1 MLVNIDDVAAQR
13 NLPVHSK
20 GVFQMNIQVPAPAIG
35 LDGVPAAVTAL
46 SHVDGQRGEL
56 IIAGQRVDDLAGAVD
71 FEGLAARLWKIAGA
85 GEAPALGPLR
95 VAAFERAM
103 EVGPSLAGM
112 APVDALRAGLAALE
126 IPDGPEAAAA
136 VTAAVPV
143 VILTLLALREGR
155 VPAVPDGLRRHA
167 ADVLRMLHG
176 GDSPSDAEA
185 AALDAYLVSVSDHG
199 MNASTFACRVVIAT
213 RASLVS
219 AVTAAYGA
227 LTGPLHGGAPGPVLD
242 MLDAIGGEA
251 NIEPWLD
258 DALERGERLMGF
270 GHRIYRTRDPRA
282 DVLKATLAKLAPNSS
297 RLDFALKV
305 ERAAHAKLAARHE
318 GRALDTNVEFY
329 TALLL
334 DALRIPRALFTPFF
348 AMGRVAGWTA
358 HAIEHHARKGRLI
371 RPDAI
376 YDGVMP

>member
-1 MLVNIDDVAAQR
+1 
-13 NLPVHSK
+13 
-20 GVFQMNIQVPAPAIG
+20 MNIRMPTPAIG

-46 SHVDGQRGEL
+46 SHVDGARGEL
-56 IIAGQRVDDLAGAVD
+56 IIAGRRVDDLALEAD
-71 FEGLAARLWKIAGA
+71 FETVARRLWATAGA
-85 GEAPALGPLR
+85 ADAPALGPLR
-95 VAAFERAM
+95 AQAFSRAL
-103 EVGPSLAGM
+103 ELAPAIAGL
-112 APVDALRAGLAALE
+112 APVDALRAAIASLDIA
-126 IPDGPEAAAA
+126 DGPDAAAA
-136 VTAAVPV
+136 ITAAVPV
-143 VILTLLALREGR
+143 LSLTLLAVRAGR
-155 VPAVPDGLRRHA
+155 TPVAPDPALGHA
-167 ADVLRMLHG
+167 ADILRMLRG
-176 GDSPSDAEA
+176 APATAAEA
-185 AALDAYLVSVSDHG
+185 AALDAYLTTVSDHG

-251 NIEPWLD
+251 GIGAWLD
-258 DALERGERLMGF
+258 DALDRGERLMGF

-282 DVLKATLAKLAPNSS
+282 DVLKAALERLAPTSA

-305 ERAAHAKLAARHE
+305 EAAARERLAARYP
-318 GRALDTNVEFY
+318 GRPLDTNVEFY

-334 DALRIPRALFTPFF
+334 DALGIPRALFTPVF

-371 RPDAI
+371 RPDAV
-376 YDGVMP
+376 YDGAMP

>member
-1 MLVNIDDVAAQR
+1 
-13 NLPVHSK
+13 
-20 GVFQMNIQVPAPAIG
+20 MNIQVPAPAIG

-56 IIAGQRVDDLAGAVD
+56 VIAGWRVDDLAGAVD
-71 FEGLAARLWKIAGA
+71 FEALARLLWATAGQA
-85 GEAPALGPLR
+85 DAPALGPLR
-95 VAAFERAM
+95 VKAFARAM
-103 EVGPSLAGM
+103 AVGPALAAM
-112 APVDALRAGLAALE
+112 APIDALRAAIAALE
-126 IPDGPEAAAA
+126 IADGPDAAAA
-136 VTAAVPV
+136 ITAAMPV
-143 VILTLLALREGR
+143 MSLTLLALSEGR
-155 VPAVPDGLRRHA
+155 QPLAPDAALGHA
-167 ADVLRMLHG
+167 ADILRMLRG
-176 GDSPSDAEA
+176 SMPSAAEA
-185 AALDAYLVSVSDHG
+185 AALDAYLVTVSDHG

-242 MLDAIGGEA
+242 MLDAIGSEA
-251 NIEPWLD
+251 NIGPWLD
-258 DALERGERLMGF
+258 AALDDGERLMGF

-282 DVLKATLAKLAPNSS
+282 DVLKAALAQLAPNSS

-305 ERAAHAKLAARHE
+305 ERAAHAKLAERHK

-334 DALRIPRALFTPFF
+334 DALKIPRGLFTPVF

-371 RPDAI
+371 RPDAV
-376 YDGVMP
+376 YDGAMP

>member
-1 MLVNIDDVAAQR
+1 
-13 NLPVHSK
+13 
-20 GVFQMNIQVPAPAIG
+20 MNIQVKAPAIG

-46 SHVDGQRGEL
+46 SHVDGERGEL
-56 IIAGQRVDDLAGAVD
+56 VIAGRRVDDLAVEVD
-71 FEGLAARLWKIAGA
+71 FETLAGRLWRLAGA
-85 GEAPALGPLR
+85 GDTPALGPWR
-95 VAAFERAM
+95 VSAFARAM
-103 EVGPSLAGM
+103 EIGPALKTMTPADG
-112 APVDALRAGLAALE
+112 LRAAIAALD
-126 IPDGPEAAAA
+126 IPDGPDAAAA
-136 VTAAVPV
+136 ITAAVPV
-143 VILTLLALREGR
+143 LSLTLLALSQGR
-155 VPAVPDGLRRHA
+155 APVAPDATLGHA
-167 ADVLRMLHG
+167 ADILRMLRG
-176 GDSPSDAEA
+176 RTASDAEA
-185 AALDAYLVSVSDHG
+185 AALDAYLVTVSDHG

-227 LTGPLHGGAPGPVLD
+227 LSGPLHGGAPGPVLD

-251 NIEPWLD
+251 GIDAWLH
-258 DALERGERLMGF
+258 DALARGDRLMGF

-282 DVLKATLAKLAPNSS
+282 DVLKAALTRLAPATA

-305 ERAAHAKLAARHE
+305 ERAAQAKLAARHPD
-318 GRALDTNVEFY
+318 RPLDTNVEFY

-334 DALRIPRALFTPFF
+334 DALGLPRALFTPVF

-376 YDGVMP
+376 YDGAMP

>member
-1 MLVNIDDVAAQR
+1 
-13 NLPVHSK
+13 
-20 GVFQMNIQVPAPAIG
+20 MNIQVPAPAPSSPIG

-56 IIAGQRVDDLAGAVD
+56 IIAGRQVDDLAGDTD
-71 FEGLAARLWKIAGA
+71 FESVARRLWAIAGA
-85 GEAPALGPLR
+85 VGEAPALGPLR
-95 VAAFERAM
+95 VRAFDRALA
-103 EVGPSLAGM
+103 VGPVLKDM
-112 APVDALRAGLAALE
+112 NPIDALRAGIAALE
-126 IPDGPEAAAA
+126 IGDGPEAAAA
-136 VTAAVPV
+136 LTAAVPV
-143 VILTLLALREGR
+143 MSLTLLALSEGR
-155 VPAVPDGLRRHA
+155 VPVAPDARVGHA
-167 ADVLRMLHG
+167 ADILRMMR
-176 GDSPSDAEA
+176 DDVPSAAEA
-185 AALDAYLVSVSDHG
+185 AALEAYLTTVSDHG

-242 MLDAIGGEA
+242 MLDAIGTEA
-251 NIEPWLD
+251 NISQWLD
-258 DALERGERLMGF
+258 AALEDGERLMGF

-282 DVLKATLAKLAPNSS
+282 DVLKAALAKLAPNSS

-305 ERAAHAKLAARHE
+305 ERAAHAKLAAKHA
-318 GRALDTNVEFY
+318 GRKLDTNVEFY

-334 DALRIPRALFTPFF
+334 DALKIPRHLFTPVF

-371 RPDAI
+371 RPDAV
-376 YDGVMP
+376 YDGAMP

>member
-1 MLVNIDDVAAQR
+1 
-13 NLPVHSK
+13 
-20 GVFQMNIQVPAPAIG
+20 MNIQVSAPAIG

-46 SHVDGQRGEL
+46 SHVDGVRGEL
-56 IIAGQRVDDLAGAVD
+56 IIAGRRVDDLAGATD
-71 FEGLAARLWKIAGA
+71 FEGLARRLWRLAGA
-85 GEAPALGPLR
+85 GAEAGDLGPLR
-95 VAAFERAM
+95 AAAFQRAM
-103 EVGPSLAGM
+103 AVGPALKDM
-112 APVDALRAGLAALE
+112 APVEALRAGLAALMIE
-126 IPDGPEAAAA
+126 DGPEAAAA
-136 VTAAVPV
+136 ITAALPV
-143 VILTLLALREGR
+143 MSLTLLALAEGR
-155 VPAVPDGLRRHA
+155 APVAPDPSLGHA
-167 ADVLRMLHG
+167 ADILRMLRG
-176 GDSPSDAEA
+176 APASQAEA
-185 AALDAYLVSVSDHG
+185 AALDAYLVTVSDHG

-242 MLDAIGGEA
+242 MLDAIGDEA
-251 NIEPWLD
+251 AIDGWLD
-258 DALERGERLMGF
+258 AALEEGERLMGF

-282 DVLKATLAKLAPNSS
+282 DVLKAALQRLDPNTS
-297 RLDFALKV
+297 RLAFAMKV
-305 ERAAHAKLAARHE
+305 ERAAQAKLAARHT

-334 DALRIPRALFTPFF
+334 DGLRIPRALFTPVF

-376 YDGVMP
+376 YDGAMP

>member
-1 MLVNIDDVAAQR
+1 MNFQVSAQA
-13 NLPVHSK
+13 S
-20 GVFQMNIQVPAPAIG
+20 APAIG

-46 SHVDGQRGEL
+46 SHVDGARGEL
-56 IIAGQRVDDLAGAVD
+56 IIAGKRIDDLAGTAD
-71 FEGLAARLWKIAGA
+71 FESVARRLWALAGA
-85 GEAPALGPLR
+85 GTTSELGPLR
-95 VAAFERAM
+95 VAAFQRALA
-103 EVGPSLAGM
+103 VGPVLKDM
-112 APVDALRAGLAALE
+112 APVEALRAGLAALKIE
-126 IPDGPEAAAA
+126 DGPEAAAA
-136 VTAAVPV
+136 ITAAVPV
-143 VILTLLALREGR
+143 MSLTLLALAEGR
-155 VPAVPDGLRRHA
+155 EPVKPDPALGHA
-167 ADVLRMLHG
+167 ADILRMLRG
-176 GDSPSDAEA
+176 IPASAAEA
-185 AALDAYLVSVSDHG
+185 AALDAYLVTVSDHG

-251 NIEPWLD
+251 QIDGWLD
-258 DALERGERLMGF
+258 GALDDGERLMGF

-282 DVLKATLAKLAPNSS
+282 DVLKAALQRLAPETS
-297 RLDFALKV
+297 RLAFALKV
-305 ERAAHAKLAARHE
+305 ERAAQVKLAARHK

-334 DALRIPRALFTPFF
+334 DGLRIPRTLFTPVF